1 MPSTVTNL
9 QRDQDEKNRQ
19 GSDCEFGIF
28 NLSAIIDAIGAGNIS
43 HAHFQTL
50 IFAT

>member
-19 GSDCEFGIF
+19 GDCEFEIF